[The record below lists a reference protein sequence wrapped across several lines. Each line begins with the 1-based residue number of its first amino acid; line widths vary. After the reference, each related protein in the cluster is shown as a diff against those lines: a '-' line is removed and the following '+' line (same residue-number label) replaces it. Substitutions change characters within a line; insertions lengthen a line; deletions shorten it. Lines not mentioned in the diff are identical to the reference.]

1 MKTRMVT
8 YEDLIPA
15 TESTERLLLYL
26 KDKKYEGP
34 IFVRRVRDLKLDRP
48 AEINHSD
55 QGYEWNGYVWSESV
69 IYTMKK
75 YNLTIKPEIVKAIG
89 LPLHKKHWKEDTD
102 HKVRL
107 IKFSDLISA
116 KASNE
121 EMIALLQN
129 YRYKSYVFPRVV
141 QNLKLHCDS
150 EITKRDQAYS
160 RNGYVWCDSVIYTM
174 KKYNLTIK
182 PSILEAMDL

>member
-107 IKFSDLISA
+107 IKFSDLIST
-116 KASNE
+116 KVSNE
-121 EMIALLQN
+121 EMISLLQN